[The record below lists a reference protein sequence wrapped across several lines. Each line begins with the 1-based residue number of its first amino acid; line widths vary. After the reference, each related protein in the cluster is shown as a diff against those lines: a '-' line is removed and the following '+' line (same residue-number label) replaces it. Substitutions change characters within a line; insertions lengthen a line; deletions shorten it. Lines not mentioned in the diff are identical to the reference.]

1 MIKKEVEEIMSRLE
15 NIAIRMDNQIL
26 FSFSVLRDCKDVVE
40 GLEDDIRRL
49 MEMGQL
55 EVQED
60 CFRLKG
66 E

>member
-1 MIKKEVEEIMSRLE
+1 MIKQEVEEIMNRLDD
-15 NIAIRMDNQIL
+15 IAIRMDNQIL

>member
-1 MIKKEVEEIMSRLE
+1 MIKQEVEEIMSRLE